1 LRVSTSEPGIAVSS
15 AAHAALLLTILLAFA
30 DAKKFDDAQESIAVE
45 VITDSQ
51 FNEIVKGEKTA
62 PAVVPEAK
70 PRAEKVADVTDTK
83 PTHPI
88 VEANREVQ
96 PPPVRSDPADN
107 GPDVAKPVASLPPAP
122 VQAAEPPEPPK
133 RAVEPAPPV
142 KPEAIEPPP
151 RPPEIKQETEQKPV
165 PEPPKRVRPVDK
177 QPVENPLEQV
187 TKLLEQKKL
196 EEMAKAEAKPSRPK
210 PVDEPVQRKYDVSAI
225 AKLISHEAPQ
235 QTASTAKDLNRVASL
250 GAANANAAKMSPS
263 LMGQLDEYM
272 IDQYKRC
279 WNPVGVETSGYMP
292 KISVR
297 YNIDGSLASEPR
309 LLNPTADP
317 EARAL
322 ADSALRAIHICNPLN
337 IPARFQ
343 PFYQEWK
350 DRTLS
355 FNPEDFL

>member
-1 LRVSTSEPGIAVSS
+1 VRVSTSEPGIAVSG
-15 AAHAALLLTILLAFA
+15 AAHAALLLAIVLAFA
-30 DAKKFDDAQESIAVE
+30 DAKKFDDAQESVAVE

-51 FNEIVKGEKTA
+51 FNDIVKGEKTA
-62 PAVVPEAK
+62 PAVVPQAK
-70 PRAEKVADVTDTK
+70 SRAERVADITDTK
-83 PTHPI
+83 PSPPLA
-88 VEANREVQ
+88 EADREVQ
-96 PPPVRSDPADN
+96 PPLSVRPDLTADHA
-107 GPDVAKPVASLPPAP
+107 PDVAKPVAAPPPTP
-122 VQAAEPPEPPK
+122 VQAAEPPELPK
-133 RAVEPAPPV
+133 RAVEAV
-142 KPEAIEPPP
+142 KPEALEPPP
-151 RPPEIKQETEQKPV
+151 RPPQVQPETEQKPV
-165 PEPPKRVRPVDK
+165 PDRPKRVRPTDK
-177 QPVENPLEQV
+177 QVVDNPLEQV

-196 EEMAKAEAKPSRPK
+196 EEIAKAEAKPAKPK
-210 PVDEPVQRKYDVSAI
+210 PADEPIPRKYDVSAI

-235 QTASTAKDLNRVASL
+235 QTASTARDLNRVASL

-263 LMGQLDEYM
+263 LMGELDEYM

-279 WNPVGVETSGYMP
+279 WNPVGVDTGRYMP

-297 YNIDGSLASEPR
+297 YNLDGSLASEPR

-317 EARAL
+317 AARAL

>member
-1 LRVSTSEPGIAVSS
+1 VSGAVRVSPSEPGLAVSG
-15 AAHAALLLTILLAFA
+15 AAHAALLLAIILAFA
-30 DAKKFDDAQESIAVE
+30 DTTKFEDAQESVAIE

-51 FNEIVKGEKTA
+51 FNDIVKGEKTA

-70 PRAEKVADVTDTK
+70 PRAEKLADITDTK
-83 PTHPI
+83 PTPPL
-88 VEANREVQ
+88 VEANRDVQ
-96 PPPVRSDPADN
+96 SPPSAPADPASDHAS
-107 GPDVAKPVASLPPAP
+107 DVKPIASLSP
-122 VQAAEPPEPPK
+122 VPAAEPAEKP
-133 RAVEPAPPV
+133 AVEPVPV
-142 KPEAIEPPP
+142 KPDAVEPPP
-151 RPPEIKQETEQKPV
+151 RPPEIQRETEQKPA
-165 PEPPKRVRPVDK
+165 PERPKRVRPADK
-177 QPVENPLEQV
+177 QPVDNPLEQV

-196 EEMAKAEAKPSRPK
+196 EEMAKPAKSKPAE
-210 PVDEPVQRKYDVSAI
+210 EPVQRKYDVSAI

-235 QTASTAKDLNRVASL
+235 QTASTAKEINRVAAL
-250 GAANANAAKMSPS
+250 GAATASAAKMSPS

-279 WNPVGVETSGYMP
+279 WNPVGVDTGRYMP

-297 YNIDGSLASEPR
+297 YNVDGSLASEPR

-317 EARAL
+317 AARAL
-322 ADSALRAIHICNPLN
+322 ADSALRAIHVCNPLN

-343 PFYQEWK
+343 PFYEEWK